1 MKKNRHI
8 VRLVQPGSIAE
19 ELEIEAGDELLRI
32 NGQKIEDVFDY
43 QYLLQDEYVEILLRK
58 ASGEEWEL
66 EVEKDEMEDLG
77 IEFENNLMGEYQSC
91 SNNCIFCFI
100 DQMPPGMR
108 ETLYFKDDDS
118 RLSFLQGNYVTL
130 TNMKMADIDRLIK
143 YHLSPINISFQT
155 TNPELRCMMLHNRFA
170 GDILEK
176 TKKLAEAGITI
187 NGQVVLCKNI
197 NDGEELNRT
206 ISDLVPFIPSIESV
220 SVVPVGLSKYRDG
233 LYPLEPFN
241 KEDAEKVI
249 DLVEGWQ
256 KKLFEEHGSHF
267 VHVSDEWYLLAERE
281 IPEADRYDGYIQLE
295 NGVGMLR
302 LLKEEVEEALET
314 RSGDDEERSISIA
327 TGRLAGPWIQ
337 SLLDLISKKYPK
349 LKTEVY
355 EIRNDF
361 FGENITV
368 SGLITGQDLI
378 KQLKGKEL
386 GERLLLPCNML
397 RSGESVF
404 LDDVTVDQLEE
415 ELQIR
420 IQVVDTTGA
429 DFCEAVLDRNRQTNH
444 RRRQMYEQTD
454 SSSSWQT

>member
-19 ELEIEAGDELLRI
+19 ELEIEPGDEILRI
-32 NGQKIEDVFDY
+32 NGQKIEDIFDY
-43 QYLLQDEYVEILLRK
+43 QYLLLDESITIILRK

-66 EVEKDEMEDLG
+66 EVEKDETEDLG
-77 IEFENNLMGEYQSC
+77 LEFDNNLMGEYQSC

-130 TNMKMADIDRLIK
+130 TNMKMEDIDRLIK

-155 TNPELRCMMLHNRFA
+155 TNPELRCRMLHNRFA
-170 GDILEK
+170 GDVLEK
-176 TKKLAEAGITI
+176 TRKLAEAGITI

-206 ISDLVPFIPSIESV
+206 ISDLVPMIPSVESL
-220 SVVPVGLSKYRDG
+220 SIVPVGLSKFRDG
-233 LYPLEPFN
+233 LYPLEPFTR
-241 KEDAEKVI
+241 EDACQVI

-256 KKLFEEHGSHF
+256 KKLFQEHGTHF
-267 VHVSDEWYLLAERE
+267 VQCSDEWYLLAERE
-281 IPEADRYDGYIQLE
+281 IPDADRYDGYIQLE

-302 LLKEEVEEALET
+302 LLKEEVLET
-314 RSGDDEERSISIA
+314 LDHKQGDSDHREISIA
-327 TGRLAGPWIQ
+327 TGRLAGPWIRD
-337 SLLDLISKKYPK
+337 LLDLIREKYPN
-349 LKTEVY
+349 LTSEVY

-378 KQLKGKEL
+378 KQLKGREL
-386 GERLLLPCNML
+386 GERLLIPCNML

-404 LDDVTVDQLEE
+404 LDDLTVDQLEE
-415 ELQIR
+415 ELQVR
-420 IQVVDTTGA
+420 IQVVDSSGA

-454 SSSSWQT
+454 CSSSRQA

>member
-1 MKKNRHI
+1 MKKKRHI
-8 VRLVQPGSIAE
+8 VRLVQPDSIADQ
-19 ELEIEAGDELLRI
+19 LEIEPGDELLKI
-32 NGQKIEDVFDY
+32 NGQKIEDIFDY

-77 IEFENNLMGEYQSC
+77 LEFDNNLMGDYQSC
-91 SNNCIFCFI
+91 SNGCIFCFI

-130 TNMKMADIDRLIK
+130 TNMKMEDIDRLIK
-143 YHLSPINISFQT
+143 YHLSPINISFQA
-155 TNPELRCMMLHNRFA
+155 TNPELRCRMLRNRFA

-176 TKKLAEAGITI
+176 TRKLADAGITI

-206 ISDLVPFIPSIESV
+206 ISDLVPMIPSIESL
-220 SVVPVGLSKYRDG
+220 SIVPVGLSKYREG
-233 LYPLEPFN
+233 LYPLEPFT
-241 KEDAEKVI
+241 KEDAEEVI

-256 KKLFEEHGSHF
+256 KKLYEEHGTHF
-267 VHVSDEWYLLAERE
+267 VQCSDEWYLLAQRE
-281 IPEADRYDGYIQLE
+281 IPEADRYDGYVQLE

-302 LLKEEVEEALET
+302 LLREEVKETLQQLEGDQET
-314 RSGDDEERSISIA
+314 RCVSVA
-327 TGRLAGPWIQ
+327 TGRLAGPWIRN
-337 SLLDLISKKYPK
+337 LLDLIREKYPR
-349 LKTEVY
+349 LQAEVY

-368 SGLITGQDLI
+368 SGLITGQDLV
-378 KQLKGKEL
+378 KQLKGQNL
-386 GERLLLPCNML
+386 GESLLIPCNML
-397 RSGESVF
+397 RAGESVF
-404 LDDVTVDQLEE
+404 LDDLTVDQLERK
-415 ELQIR
+415 LQVP
-420 IQVVDTTGA
+420 IQVVDSPGE
-429 DFCEAVLDRNRQTNH
+429 DFCRAVLDRNRQTNH

-454 SSSSWQT
+454 SSSSWQA

>member
-8 VRLVQPGSIAE
+8 VRQVLPGSIAE
-19 ELEIEAGDELLRI
+19 ELEIQPGDEILRI
-32 NGQKIEDVFDY
+32 NGQEIEDIFDY

-58 ASGEEWEL
+58 PSGEDWEL

-77 IEFENNLMGEYQSC
+77 LEFENNLMGEYQSC

-130 TNMKMADIDRLIK
+130 TNMKMKDIDRVIK

-155 TNPELRCMMLHNRFA
+155 TNPELRCQMLHNRFA

-176 TKKLAEAGITI
+176 TRKLADAGITI
-187 NGQVVLCKNI
+187 NGQVVLCKGI
-197 NDGEELNRT
+197 NDGAELERT
-206 ISDLVPFIPSIESV
+206 ISDLTEFIPSIESV
-220 SVVPVGLSKYRDG
+220 SVVPVGLSKYREG
-233 LYPLEPFN
+233 LYPLEPFA
-241 KEDAEKVI
+241 KEDAEQVI
-249 DLVEGWQ
+249 DLVERWQ

-267 VHVSDEWYLLAERE
+267 VHCSDEWYLLAERPL
-281 IPEADRYDGYIQLE
+281 PEEDRYDGYIQLE

-302 LLKEEVEEALET
+302 LLKEEVAESLTKRE
-314 RSGDDEERSISIA
+314 GDQEERILSIA
-327 TGRLAGPWIQ
+327 TGRLAGPWIRQ
-337 SLLDLISKKYPK
+337 LLDMIREKYPN
-349 LKTEVY
+349 LQAEVT

-368 SGLITGQDLI
+368 SGLITGQDLM
-378 KQLKGKEL
+378 KQLKGKNL

-415 ELQIR
+415 ELQVR
-420 IQVVDTTGA
+420 IQIVDSTGE
-429 DFCEAVLDRNRQTNH
+429 DFCQAVLDRNRQTNH

-454 SSSSWQT
+454 RSSSWQT